1 MLIKPIPLKLV
12 RKISKEYVFPI
23 ILTVKEFWKTFNG
36 KTMLFLINENLK
48 YVILI
53 KKIIFK
59 RKFYFERLFSKK
71 EFMYIILLKPGY
83 DVILKFINGFLTFKL
98 FKYKTFIKYIFFK
111 KEIC

>member
-1 MLIKPIPLKLV
+1 ML
-12 RKISKEYVFPI
+12 
-23 ILTVKEFWKTFNG
+23 KTF
-36 KTMLFLINENLK
+36 
-48 YVILI
+48 

-111 KEIC
+111 TNTLKNNSYKDL